1 MDAVRKLAVD
11 IKSYRAV
18 GIRFSKPTERRTAI
32 QVSSGRGLLEGVL
45 TDYLQKNHG
54 L

>member
-1 MDAVRKLAVD
+1 MGAVRKLASD

-18 GIRFSKPTERRTAI
+18 GVRFSKPSERRTAA
-32 QVSSGRGLLEGVL
+32 QVSTGRGLLEGLL